1 MLCFNVI
8 HIIIS
13 VEFFFDICLCSM
25 LSLKSPKLGNDHSKP
40 HSLMSDPASTMFFQ
54 NMSCDLSSKVVF

>member
-1 MLCFNVI
+1 
-8 HIIIS
+8 
-13 VEFFFDICLCSM
+13 M

-40 HSLMSDPASTMFFQ
+40 HSLMSDPAPTMFFQ